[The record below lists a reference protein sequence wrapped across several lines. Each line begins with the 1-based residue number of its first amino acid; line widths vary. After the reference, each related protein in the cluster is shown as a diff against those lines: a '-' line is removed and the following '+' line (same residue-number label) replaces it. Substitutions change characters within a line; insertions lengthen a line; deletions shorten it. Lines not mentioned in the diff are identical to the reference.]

1 VTALRPLTACY
12 AAPPAIL
19 RKLFEYAMVMR
30 ERLLKYKLQASRFGA
45 ESVEVLEMC
54 IQRMEQ
60 YVKEE
65 LAKHFMQRVINAS
78 NMELE
83 ATQAASIV
91 LGMSSV

>member
-1 VTALRPLTACY
+1 
-12 AAPPAIL
+12 
-19 RKLFEYAMVMR
+19 MVMR

-65 LAKHFMQRVINAS
+65 LETRARNARDRGYVPAR
-78 NMELE
+78 LWT
-83 ATQAASIV
+83 AQQAASIV
-91 LGMSSV
+91 LGTSGQRDGERDA